1 MPGKNAGSN
10 SSWGAREVVLGT
22 LTIAAVSALVWVL
35 LRWHDVVFL
44 LFVAIVIST
53 AIKPAVENLQ
63 RLGIPRPAGIII
75 VYVLGITLLV
85 VMLIVAAPLVGEQV
99 ARITSAIPGVYRDL
113 RDNMLQTS
121 NLFTWRLGLAL
132 PDQFPLMTGS
142 PEASDDS
149 VPGVRD
155 AINMVSPVAQALFGI
170 LVTFVLAFYWTV
182 EGERIKHAAFMT
194 LSMER
199 RENARE
205 LIATLEA
212 QLGRYIVGQGLLM
225 ASIAV
230 ISLVGYL
237 VMGLPYA
244 LVLALFAG
252 LMEAVPLIGPG
263 LGAIPAAAIAYS
275 ISPNLAI
282 WVIVFTLVLQQI
294 ENNVLVPR
302 IMRRSVG
309 VHPLVTLLALTA
321 LGTFFG
327 VIGAIVAVPLAAI
340 LQLLFFRYV
349 VERQHGGTETLEGRD
364 LFSVIRYEAQELLK
378 DLRRQVRSGGEDED
392 PSAAAEEEH
401 SPIVDELE
409 AIAAELSTLLV
420 ESRNGEIANAE
431 EPSPEALP

>member
-1 MPGKNAGSN
+1 MPGKNAGIN
-10 SSWGAREVVLGT
+10 GSWGTREVMLGT
-22 LTIAAVSALVWVL
+22 LTVAAVSALVWVL
-35 LRWHDVVFL
+35 LRWHDAVFL

-53 AIKPAVENLQ
+53 AIKPAVEKLQ
-63 RLGIPRPAGIII
+63 GLGIPRPAGIII
-75 VYVLGITLLV
+75 VYVIAIALLV
-85 VMLIVAAPLVGEQV
+85 IMLVVAAPLVGEQV
-99 ARITSAIPGVYRDL
+99 TRITSAVPAAYRDL
-113 RDNMLQTS
+113 RDSMLQTS
-121 NLFTWRLGLAL
+121 NLFIWRLGLAL
-132 PDQFPLMTGS
+132 PDQFPLMAGGAET
-142 PEASDDS
+142 PDDA
-149 VPGVRD
+149 VPGIRD
-155 AINMVSPVAQALFGI
+155 AINMVTPVAQAFFGI

-182 EGERIKHAAFMT
+182 EGERIKRAAFMT

-225 ASIAV
+225 VSIAA

-252 LMEAVPLIGPG
+252 LMEAVPLIGPA
-263 LGAIPAAAIAYS
+263 LGAIPAAAVAYS
-275 ISPNLAI
+275 VSPNLAI
-282 WVIVFTLVLQQI
+282 WVVVFTLVVQQV

-321 LGTFFG
+321 LGTLFG

-349 VERQHGGTETLEGRD
+349 VERQHEGAETVEGRD
-364 LFSVIRYEAQELLK
+364 LFSVIRYDAQELLK
-378 DLRRQVRSGGEDED
+378 DMRRQVRSGVED
-392 PSAAAEEEH
+392 PSAAVEEEQ

-409 AIAAELSTLLV
+409 AIAAELSELLV
-420 ESRNGEIANAE
+420 NGRNGEFSNAE
-431 EPSPEALP
+431 EQAPEALP